1 MNPSNTPR
9 LKPKTNWD
17 KPREEI
23 VQEFLPEPNR
33 NFPKWSEPAG
43 GTKLEK
49 NSEIIQPIQEWD
61 KLWEEFGKSI
71 QFSLV

>member
-1 MNPSNTPR
+1 MIVSTTPR
-9 LKPKTNWD
+9 LKLKTNWD
-17 KPREEI
+17 ELGEKI
-23 VQEFLPEPNR
+23 VQEFLPEPNS
-33 NFPKWSEPAG
+33 NFPEWSEPAG

-71 QFSLV
+71 QFSFV